1 MIEAFLRSRSCS
13 LFQVFILGSAAAPTL
28 SKVPGQHVKLPDE
41 IQAPIEEQDIQHDIL
56 IFSKAKCIAEHNS
69 KKVPAST
76 S

>member
-13 LFQVFILGSAAAPTL
+13 LFQVFVLGSAAAPTL
-28 SKVPGQHVKLPDE
+28 SKVPVQHVKLPDE
-41 IQAPIEEQDIQHDIL
+41 IQAPIEEQDIQNDIL